1 MLAISVEQILFC
13 WLQLLFQLLTRSGG
27 HPKGWKRLIPKFQ
40 CDLSNNFYEPLHEL
54 PKVWYTRAL
63 PPSGDWPHW
72 CLPIQTEACSRQKTS
87 SGSKRMACAC
97 GERRQR
103 PRPYNGVV
111 GHRTHNGR
119 EGGGGE
125 GRARAGEAPPRPCI
139 RERQPPHCSARL
151 HQSQK
156 SEGRGR
162 RSSGHFGMAGRAAHG
177 GGHSPPP
184 VCQELSVTRSKPRGR
199 ARGLGPGSGPNGVPV
214 LSHWA
219 VYLPPPPTGG
229 SDTRAAG
236 HRASFPLDLSPPGT
250 RGTGRQNENG
260 LMVCRHSH
268 HWTSEM

>member
-119 EGGGGE
+119 EGGGGR
-125 GRARAGEAPPRPCI
+125 GKG
-139 RERQPPHCSARL
+139 
-151 HQSQK
+151 
-156 SEGRGR
+156 EGRGGPTPTLHPGAAASTLLR
-162 RSSGHFGMAGRAAHG
+162 TTPSESEVRGQRSAFLRAFRDGGEGSAWRGPLPAARLPRVVGHPLQASRSGQGPWARQRSQRCTCALSLGR
-177 GGHSPPP
+177 
-184 VCQELSVTRSKPRGR
+184 
-199 ARGLGPGSGPNGVPV
+199 
-214 LSHWA
+214 
-219 VYLPPPPTGG
+219 LPPPPT
-229 SDTRAAG
+229 
-236 HRASFPLDLSPPGT
+236 H
-250 RGTGRQNENG
+250 GRF
-260 LMVCRHSH
+260 
-268 HWTSEM
+268 